1 MREENRVDFYCHHY
15 YKEKKIKLIV
25 IEFINYTII

>member
-1 MREENRVDFYCHHY
+1 MREENRVDFYYHHY